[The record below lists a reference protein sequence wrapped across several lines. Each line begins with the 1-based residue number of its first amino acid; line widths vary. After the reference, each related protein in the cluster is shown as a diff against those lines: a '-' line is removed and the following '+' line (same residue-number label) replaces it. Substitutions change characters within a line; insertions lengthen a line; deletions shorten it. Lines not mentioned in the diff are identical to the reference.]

1 MGSATNRS
9 GIRKTPRLMK
19 PGRFMLDET
28 KDSYARI
35 IRGVKRKIFRAK
47 TCKSG

>member
-1 MGSATNRS
+1 MGIATNHS

-28 KDSYARI
+28 KDSYPWMRP
-35 IRGVKRKIFRAK
+35 GVKHYLA
-47 TCKSG
+47 